1 MRPNT
6 QRLAV
11 FLNRCLESCH
21 SQANLTWRSA
31 GAQDGIYPLSINM
44 KISIAL
50 PVQSFDPLWSETLVL
65 ALCLCSKV
73 LVCLALQRDQMS
85 E

>member
-31 GAQDGIYPLSINM
+31 GAQDGY
-44 KISIAL
+44 ISAFYKHEDFYRT
-50 PVQSFDPLWSETLVL
+50 P
-65 ALCLCSKV
+65 CSV
-73 LVCLALQRDQMS
+73 V
-85 E
+85 